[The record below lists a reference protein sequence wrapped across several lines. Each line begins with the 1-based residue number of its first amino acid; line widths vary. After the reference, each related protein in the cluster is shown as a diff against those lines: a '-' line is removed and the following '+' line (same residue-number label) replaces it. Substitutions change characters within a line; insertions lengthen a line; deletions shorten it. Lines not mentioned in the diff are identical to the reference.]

1 MIRLM
6 FPDGRGGMRA
16 ATVPAWA
23 VWLGA
28 AGALALGLLVFTIG
42 LGLLLLLAPVAFV
55 GGLIARWRIKHA
67 FRDAEAMRQAR
78 PPADRQGSVI
88 EADYRVIDGPPP
100 RP

>member
-16 ATVPAWA
+16 ATVPTWA

-42 LGLLLLLAPVAFV
+42 LGLLLLLAPVALV

-67 FRDAEAMRQAR
+67 FRNAEAMRQTR
-78 PPADRQGSVI
+78 PPASGPGGVI
-88 EADYRVIDGPPP
+88 EGDYRVIDGPPP